1 MNRAARCVIG
11 IVIVLA
17 AAGVAAGLPSID
29 GGGGY
34 SGLSPRFLPGVVA
47 AGLALCG
54 VLLLAGGLRSSGPP
68 HFEKS
73 VAQGKAGPEKQTVV
87 ELQASA
93 SSPDTSFSGWGAVV
107 WMLGGL
113 IIHMLLIRWIG
124 FVAASVLLL
133 TCVARGHGSRRPG
146 RDALVGLLL
155 SLPVWWLFAKG
166 LGLSL
171 PLLPL
176 LGL

>member
-1 MNRAARCVIG
+1 MNRTARWVIG
-11 IVIVLA
+11 IVILLA
-17 AAGVAAGLPSID
+17 AAGVTAGLSGID

-47 AGLALCG
+47 TGLALCG
-54 VLLLAGGLRSSGPP
+54 VLLLAGGP
-68 HFEKS
+68 
-73 VAQGKAGPEKQTVV
+73 
-87 ELQASA
+87 
-93 SSPDTSFSGWGAVV
+93 SSPDASPDAPFAGRGAVV

-113 IIHMLLIRWIG
+113 IVHMLLIRWIG